1 MPRRASLAG
10 KWKSR
15 IVSKQHRLAFD
26 FKCGSKLTFCNSAR
40 QLASTIFVA
49 KFESLDRLMTVFE
62 AVMRVWRSREL
73 RSFTIHG
80 KRFAFRR
87 LSRVF
92 AHRAYNVI
100 VFKFNKSS
108 DHYKAFTWSDLR
120 WISADLVRGSM
131 SHIFEKSSHSR
142 ASWWAWSSLLMLV
155 KSERMPTTRS
165 SSAIDIIGRTV
176 LITSL
181 VKIMPR
187 FFGWKWTSWA
197 RARITNRRTWR

>member
-15 IVSKQHRLAFD
+15 IVSKQHRLALD

-40 QLASTIFVA
+40 QSASTILVA
-49 KFESLDRLMTVFE
+49 KFESLHRLMTVFE

-73 RSFTIHG
+73 RSLTIHD

-100 VFKFNKSS
+100 VLKFYISVIIIKLLPEVIYDEYQLISFVEACRISS
-108 DHYKAFTWSDLR
+108 KIAR
-120 WISADLVRGSM
+120 
-131 SHIFEKSSHSR
+131 
-142 ASWWAWSSLLMLV
+142 
-155 KSERMPTTRS
+155 TRELP
-165 SSAIDIIGRTV
+165 DE
-176 LITSL
+176 
-181 VKIMPR
+181 PD
-187 FFGWKWTSWA
+187 
-197 RARITNRRTWR
+197 RRC